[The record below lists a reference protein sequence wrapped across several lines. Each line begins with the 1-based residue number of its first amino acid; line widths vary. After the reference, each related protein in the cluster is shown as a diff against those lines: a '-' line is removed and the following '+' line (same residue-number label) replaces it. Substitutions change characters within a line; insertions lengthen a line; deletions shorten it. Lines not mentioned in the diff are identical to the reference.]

1 MQIGS
6 NIDVHHHQEPWVM
19 GVLMI
24 RRQCIRGASMMAA
37 RGRVHVGAPAEVIVV
52 LHRRPVA

>member
-24 RRQCIRGASMMAA
+24 RWRCIRGASMMAA
-37 RGRVHVGAPAEVIVV
+37 RVHVGAPAEVMVA